1 MSQPSLEDKKM
12 AIDYA
17 AIPGLSEDQITALT
31 SAHNTDVS
39 NLIINRDDIKKEKL
53 GVQEQLTASELVAE
67 NARAAAATAKE
78 QALKAANDMDGLKLH
93 YEEQLATTTAELT
106 ATAKTAKDALTSR
119 DRGDVMGK
127 VMGLVHDDHKWNSE
141 AMLSNMLEIGYND
154 QQQLTTTFK
163 HNGEV
168 VANNVDEFKSWAGE
182 QDSFKRILKGVDSSG
197 ANTTQS
203 ASSAGG
209 KDMTLTEQAIHANK
223 QAQTQY

>member
-1 MSQPSLEDKKM
+1 M

-17 AIPGLSEDQITALT
+17 AIPGLSEEQITALT

-39 NLIINRDDIKKEKL
+39 NLIINRDNIKQEKL
-53 GVQEQLTASELVAE
+53 GVQERLTAAEQVAE
-67 NARAAAATAKE
+67 DARKTATLAKE
-78 QALKAANDMDGLKLH
+78 AELIAAGKTEELKLH

-154 QQQLTTTFK
+154 QQQLTTSFK

-182 QDSFKRILKGVDSSG
+182 QDSFKKILKGVDSSG
-197 ANTTQS
+197 ADTTQS
-203 ASSAGG
+203 RSGSATNGNDTQTKLAQRLRAAG
-209 KDMTLTEQAIHANK
+209 INK
-223 QAQTQY
+223 

>member
-1 MSQPSLEDKKM
+1 MVDLTGIE
-12 AIDYA
+12 
-17 AIPGLSEDQITALT
+17 GLNEEQSAKLKALFDTEIGGLKNKVDELIGEKRNVQASSTEKDQI
-31 SAHNTDVS
+31 
-39 NLIINRDDIKKEKL
+39 IDD
-53 GVQEQLTASELVAE
+53 
-67 NARAAAATAKE
+67 ARKAAAKAHEETLIASGKTDE
-78 QALKAANDMDGLKLH
+78 LKAF

-154 QQQLTTTFK
+154 QQQLTTSFK

-182 QDSFKRILKGVDSSG
+182 QDSFKKILKGVDGSG
-197 ANTTQS
+197 ADTTQGRSGS
-203 ASSAGG
+203 ATNGNDTQT
-209 KDMTLTEQAIHANK
+209 KL
-223 QAQTQY
+223 AQRLRAQGL